1 MARTPKTITVE
12 IKPDLSRWKAT
23 SEALRE
29 VGRRWTEFEQTFA
42 GVIET
47 MESTD
52 STVERFLDEDPEP
65 KPKVT
70 IENYPP
76 GFHDARYDDPLHAVT
91 FADSPAHE
99 PDDDDPTRF
108 GSFGDDTDASVVD
121 ESPDDD
127 EGWVGWIAAVCPHG
141 LVTGGAGYSTL
152 DERLRV
158 SEMLGDSR
166 RHIVEYPVGPT
177 IQLCMKCFAGRD
189 L

>member
-23 SEALRE
+23 SEVLRE

-52 STVERFLDEDPEP
+52 STAERFLDES
-65 KPKVT
+65 
-70 IENYPP
+70 IE
-76 GFHDARYDDPLHAVT
+76 FDDSVDARSEPWSDVGRDT
-91 FADSPAHE
+91 FAGSPMRE
-99 PDDDDPTRF
+99 LDDDPTRF
-108 GSFGDDTDASVVD
+108 GSFGDDPDASVVD
-121 ESPDDD
+121 ESPNDD

-177 IQLCMKCFAGRD
+177 IQLCMKCFAGKD